1 MVEKLGKLQ
10 KIGKDA
16 YFGNSRITDLE
27 NLQEI
32 GGSADFYESVVER
45 LGKLQKIGKNADF
58 EGTRITTLENLQ
70 EIGGF
75 AVFANSQ
82 ITDLGNLQN
91 IKGKIKWGNKVEL
104 KKQYE
109 EIQERKVREEK
120 TRQEIRKIAQEQKI
134 GEFLEFVDGVT
145 EKVQE
150 KVRDEQ
156 KRNSTK
162 IF

>member
-32 GGSADFYESVVER
+32 GESADFYESVVER
-45 LGKLQKIGKNADF
+45 LGNLQKIEKNADF
-58 EGTRITTLENLQ
+58 EGTRITTLEN
-70 EIGGF
+70 I
-75 AVFANSQ
+75 
-82 ITDLGNLQN
+82 QN